1 MHIIKHGVK
10 KITRYEK
17 PLIFS
22 CLSCNCRFEANPDE
36 YTPPDDDNY
45 RDGATAKCP
54 ECGEISYEEFTL
66 NRG

>member
-10 KITRYEK
+10 KVSRYEK
-17 PLIFS
+17 PIIFS

-36 YTPPDDDNY
+36 YAPPIDDND